1 MEELVER
8 AKNKDKTAFSELIVK
23 VKKELYLIAKTKLNN
38 EEDIADAIQET
49 LLISYKNLKKLR
61 KNEIFKTWI
70 IRILINECNKTYKR
84 KSKHIIS
91 AGKKEYIKTYNVIEK
106 INIDDETG
114 DNDYYVLKQFQ
125 DDNLVIVKIKNTYNL
140 EINQNYE
147 FVLYGEKEERKTYS
161 QNDIFET
168 FEIKDIRK
176 TDKVGLEQIQD
187 F

>member
-8 AKNKDKTAFSELIVK
+8 AKNKDKTAFSELIIK

-70 IRILINECNKTYKR
+70 IRTLINECNKTYKR

-91 AGKKEYIKTYNVIEK
+91 YEEKSLENYVANNKNDEQIDFDYLIKPLNDEEK
-106 INIDDETG
+106 IILTLFYRSKYSIKEISEI
-114 DNDYYVLKQFQ
+114 LKI
-125 DDNLVIVKIKNTYNL
+125 NENTLKSKMARARN
-140 EINQNYE
+140 
-147 FVLYGEKEERKTYS
+147 K
-161 QNDIFET
+161 
-168 FEIKDIRK
+168 IRK
-176 TDKVGLEQIQD
+176 MLEENEESLKNM
-187 F
+187 